1 MVMFCSN
8 FMIWGVVFVGGGW
21 NSDKHIPS
29 RMLLSALTRVKVLYL
44 CCFDL
49 LNGTNEKL
57 HFPSF
62 FFFDFG
68 EKNLTLI
75 CSYSKF
81 LKGVGWLLKPLGDK
95 FSRNRKRGY
104 IITDTRVSS
113 HIVYL

>member
-1 MVMFCSN
+1 MSLRKLSRVKGGTRILNFRVGENKGGNPIFAKSKGEEPTPINTMVMFCSN

-62 FFFDFG
+62 FSLIL
-68 EKNLTLI
+68 EKKIL
-75 CSYSKF
+75 
-81 LKGVGWLLKPLGDK
+81 P
-95 FSRNRKRGY
+95 
-104 IITDTRVSS
+104 
-113 HIVYL
+113 